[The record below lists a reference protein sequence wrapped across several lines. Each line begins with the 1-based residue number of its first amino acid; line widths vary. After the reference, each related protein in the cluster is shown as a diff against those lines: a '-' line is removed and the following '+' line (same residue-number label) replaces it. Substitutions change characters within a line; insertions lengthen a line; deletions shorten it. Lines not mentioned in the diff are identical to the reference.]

1 MTEHG
6 ESSLD
11 QNIDAVRENQTIERR
26 GEQALLVAVE
36 GQEGT
41 ARFVGNCRIGR
52 APDNDLVVESRSVSL
67 YHAEAVL
74 EGGSWRLRDLGSTNG
89 TIVGGRRI
97 ESITLGGP
105 TRVHLGVQGPTLT
118 LTPEGLEKTAE
129 AEPTLVPSESAIVRR
144 YFAPR
149 APKNIGTHTAALR
162 RAFANLQ
169 RRRTRKYAAV
179 LLAVAT
185 FGLAA
190 SSYAYLLHKRMQR
203 QRSAAEELF
212 YASKDIELALAK
224 LAGSVGERQVQQARH
239 AEFDKQYQDFLKEL
253 GIYSDATPE
262 EVQLVYRVAHR
273 FGESE
278 VNVPQDFVD
287 AVLTYVRLWKTSPR
301 LKDAMERAQR
311 NGYGR
316 RIAKTMLE
324 HGLPPEFF
332 YLALQESDLRVEAT
346 GPETRYGIAK
356 GMWQFVPGTARDYGL
371 KTGPLVGVRR
381 PDSLDERHDF
391 EKSTRAAAR
400 YLRRIYTTD
409 AQASGLLVI
418 ASYNWGES
426 NILRLVRSLPE
437 NPRERNFWQLLD
449 KYRELIPQ
457 ETYDYVFSIV
467 SAAVIGEDP
476 ELFGF
481 DFDPPYDRPEILAA
495 SGE

>member
-1 MTEHG
+1 
-6 ESSLD
+6 
-11 QNIDAVRENQTIERR
+11 VRKHETIERR

-36 GQEGT
+36 SREGT
-41 ARFVGNCRIGR
+41 ARFVGSCRIGR
-52 APDNDLVVESRSVSL
+52 AADNDLVIEARSVSL

-89 TIVGGRRI
+89 TIVAGRRI
-97 ESITLGGP
+97 ELITLGGP
-105 TRVHLGVQGPTLT
+105 TRVHLGFEGPTLT
-118 LTPEGLEKTAE
+118 LTPEGLEGTAN

-169 RRRTRKYAAV
+169 KRRTRKYAAA

-203 QRSAAEELF
+203 QRTVAESLF

-224 LAGSVGERQVQQARH
+224 LEGSRDERRAQQARH
-239 AEFDKQYQDFLKEL
+239 AEFEKQYQDFLAEL

-262 EVQLVYRVAHR
+262 EEQLVYRVAHR

-311 NGYGR
+311 NGYGQ

-356 GMWQFVPGTARDYGL
+356 GMWQFMPGTARDYGL
-371 KTGPLVGVRR
+371 KTGPLVGIRR

-437 NPRERNFWQLLD
+437 NPQERNFWQLLA
-449 KYRELIPQ
+449 KYRERIPQ

-467 SAAVIGEDP
+467 SAAVIGENP

-481 DFDPPYDRPEILAA
+481 EFDSPYDRPETLAA
-495 SGE
+495 TGDYAAPR

>member
-1 MTEHG
+1 MTGQSEQG
-6 ESSLD
+6 D
-11 QNIDAVRENQTIERR
+11 TIKRR
-26 GEQALLVAVE
+26 GERALLVAVE
-36 GQEGT
+36 GREGVR
-41 ARFVGNCRIGR
+41 RFVGKCRIGR

-97 ESITLGGP
+97 QSITLGGP
-105 TRVHLGVQGPTLT
+105 TRVHFGFQGPTLT
-118 LTPEGLEKTAE
+118 LTPEGLEKAAD

-144 YFAPR
+144 YFARR
-149 APKNIGTHTAALR
+149 APGDIGAHTAALR

-169 RRRTRKYAAV
+169 RRRTRKFAAT

-185 FGLAA
+185 VGLAA
-190 SSYAYLLHKRMQR
+190 SSYAYLLHERVQA
-203 QRSAAEELF
+203 QRSAAEDLF

-224 LAGSVGERQVQQARH
+224 LAGSRDERRAQQARH
-239 AEFDKQYQDFLKEL
+239 AEFEKQYQDFLEEL
-253 GIYSDATPE
+253 GVYSDATPE

-278 VNVPQDFVD
+278 VNVPPEFVD

-301 LKDAMERAQR
+301 LAEAMERAQR
-311 NGYGR
+311 HGYGQ
-316 RIAKTMLE
+316 RIAETMLE

-346 GPETRYGIAK
+346 GPETRFGIAK

-381 PDSLDERHDF
+381 PDPLDERHDF

-400 YLRRIYTTD
+400 YLRRLYTTD

-437 NPRERNFWQLLD
+437 SPRERNFWKLFA
-449 KYRELIPQ
+449 KYRERIPQ
-457 ETYDYVFSIV
+457 QTYDYIFSIV

-481 DFDPPYDRPEILAA
+481 DFDSPYDRAELLAA
-495 SGE
+495 SGGFAGLR

>member
-1 MTEHG
+1 M
-6 ESSLD
+6 
-11 QNIDAVRENQTIERR
+11 RENDTIERR
-26 GEQALLVAVE
+26 AERALLVAVE
-36 GQEGT
+36 GREGT
-41 ARFVGNCRIGR
+41 QRFVGNCRIGR
-52 APDNDLVVESRSVSL
+52 APDNDLVIESRSVSL
-67 YHAEAVL
+67 YHAEVLL

-97 ESITLGGP
+97 ESVTLGGP

-118 LTPEGLEKTAE
+118 LTPEGLEGTAE

-144 YFAPR
+144 YFARR
-149 APKNIGTHTAALR
+149 APGDIGAHTAALR
-162 RAFANLQ
+162 RAFLNLQ
-169 RRRTRKYAAV
+169 KRRTRKYAAT

-185 FGLAA
+185 FGVAA
-190 SSYAYLLHKRMQR
+190 SSYAFLLHKRMEMQR
-203 QRSAAEELF
+203 AAAEDLF

-224 LAGSVGERQVQQARH
+224 LEGSRDERRAQQARH
-239 AEFDKQYQDFLKEL
+239 AEFEKQYQDFLKEL

-278 VNVPQDFVD
+278 INVPPDFVD
-287 AVLTYVRLWKTSPR
+287 AVLTYIRLWKSSPR
-301 LKDAMERAQR
+301 LREAMERAER
-311 NGYGR
+311 HGYGK
-316 RIAKTMLE
+316 RIAETMLE

-346 GPETRYGIAK
+346 GPETRFGIAK

-381 PDSLDERHDF
+381 PDPLDERHDF

-437 NPRERNFWQLLD
+437 NPRERNFWKLLEE
-449 KYRELIPQ
+449 YRKQIPQ
-457 ETYDYVFSIV
+457 QTYDYVFSIV

-481 DFDPPYDRPEILAA
+481 DFESPYDRREIVAA
-495 SGE
+495 N